1 MKRIILQG
9 GGYEAPTLELLD
21 VAVEAGFTAS
31 TGGDIGDW
39 GNGDTINPNDE

>member
-31 TGGDIGDW
+31 TEGSIDNWEKDGDGLDA
-39 GNGDTINPNDE
+39 